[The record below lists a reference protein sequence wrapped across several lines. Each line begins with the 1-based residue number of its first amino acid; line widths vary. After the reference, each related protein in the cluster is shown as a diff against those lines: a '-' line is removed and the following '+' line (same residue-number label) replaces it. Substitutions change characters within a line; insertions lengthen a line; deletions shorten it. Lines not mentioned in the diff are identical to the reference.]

1 MHSRESRDHLH
12 CSGLGRES
20 AGCLYS
26 WGAYFHMGA
35 YIREVLVR
43 TEMCAYIHGVPV
55 VIQGAYYPLWYSHKW
70 IMQV

>member
-1 MHSRESRDHLH
+1 
-12 CSGLGRES
+12 
-20 AGCLYS
+20 
-26 WGAYFHMGA
+26 MGA